1 MKICQFVLKIL
12 SGYNFLAQ
20 IKGHNP
26 GINVRK
32 MTWNNPK
39 LDLIN
44 MKAYIKFS
52 ENLSICSKDSEQKQ
66 NSGVDQGP

>member
-1 MKICQFVLKIL
+1 M
-12 SGYNFLAQ
+12 
-20 IKGHNP
+20 
-26 GINVRK
+26 RK

-52 ENLSICSKDSEQKQ
+52 ENMSICSKDSARKR
-66 NSGVDQGP
+66 NSGVNQGP

>member
-1 MKICQFVLKIL
+1 M
-12 SGYNFLAQ
+12 
-20 IKGHNP
+20 

-44 MKAYIKFS
+44 MKASIKFS
-52 ENLSICSKDSEQKQ
+52 ENLSICFKDSERKRSSCV
-66 NSGVDQGP
+66 NQGP